1 METRSISVIRPES
14 EAIQLWCE
22 DCAAIVPMVTPESAA
37 RLTAATVRAI
47 YRQIEAGDLHF
58 AETASGLLLVCGD
71 SLTAGTLAGSRG
83 RAPSVSDI
91 PGLSPGGTKCL

>member
-71 SLTAGTLAGSRG
+71 SLTAPGASRIAREGSIG
-83 RAPSVSDI
+83 
-91 PGLSPGGTKCL
+91 